1 MTKTKFRPRFYYITS
16 IFVLMPAICG
26 LVLFLMSNR
35 TDIGFRGS
43 STPWWIIFTA
53 FTVIFIGFLIYRLV
67 MQTRSLEVDGT
78 VLKVSRFFGL
88 IKEGEVDLK
97 KFDGYYLEY
106 VRTGRDGK
114 DVYGYFCLMKK
125 ETTVTRLCFND
136 YEDFDEFLREAV
148 EPVIPK
154 IVYRKM

>member
-26 LVLFLMSNR
+26 LVLSIMPSEAPR
-35 TDIGFRGS
+35 H
-43 STPWWIIFTA
+43 WWMIFTV

-78 VLKVSRFFGL
+78 ILKVSRFFGL

-125 ETTVTRLCFND
+125 EATVTKLCFND
-136 YEDFDEFLREAV
+136 YEDFDEFLRDAV
-148 EPVIPK
+148 EPVIPR
-154 IVYRKM
+154 VTYRKK

>member
-26 LVLFLMSNR
+26 LVLSIMP
-35 TDIGFRGS
+35 DEA
-43 STPWWIIFTA
+43 PKHWWMIFTA

-78 VLKVSRFFGL
+78 ILKVSRFFGL

-125 ETTVTRLCFND
+125 EATVTRLCFND
-136 YEDFDEFLREAV
+136 YEDFDEFLRDAV
-148 EPVIPK
+148 ESVIPK

>member
-1 MTKTKFRPRFYYITS
+1 MTKTKFRPKFYYITA

-26 LVLFLMSNR
+26 LVLSIMPSEVP
-35 TDIGFRGS
+35 TQ
-43 STPWWIIFTA
+43 WWIIFSVFA
-53 FTVIFIGFLIYRLV
+53 VIFTGFLIYRLV

-78 VLKVSRFFGL
+78 ILKVSRFFGL

-97 KFDGYYLEY
+97 KFDGYYLDY
-106 VRTGRDGK
+106 VRTGKDGK

-125 ETTVTRLCFND
+125 ETTVTKLCFND
-136 YEDFDEFLREAV
+136 YDDFDEFLKEAV

-154 IVYRKM
+154 IVYRKK

>member
-26 LVLFLMSNR
+26 LVLSIMP
-35 TDIGFRGS
+35 DEA
-43 STPWWIIFTA
+43 PKHWWMIFTV

-88 IKEGEVDLK
+88 IKEGEVDLR

-125 ETTVTRLCFND
+125 ETTVTKLCFND
-136 YEDFDEFLREAV
+136 YEDFDEFLRDAV

>member
-26 LVLFLMSNR
+26 LVLSIMP
-35 TDIGFRGS
+35 DEA
-43 STPWWIIFTA
+43 PKHWWMIFTA

-78 VLKVSRFFGL
+78 IFKVSRFFGL

-136 YEDFDEFLREAV
+136 YEDFDEFLRDAV
-148 EPVIPK
+148 EPVIPR
-154 IVYRKM
+154 VTYRKMQN

>member
-1 MTKTKFRPRFYYITS
+1 MTKTRFRPKFYYITA

-26 LVLFLMSNR
+26 LVLSIMPSEVP
-35 TDIGFRGS
+35 TQ
-43 STPWWIIFTA
+43 WWIIFSVFA
-53 FTVIFIGFLIYRLV
+53 VVFTGFLIYRLV

-78 VLKVSRFFGL
+78 ILKVSRFFGL

-97 KFDGYYLEY
+97 KFDGYYLDY
-106 VRTGRDGK
+106 VRTGKDGK

-125 ETTVTRLCFND
+125 ETTVTKLCFND
-136 YEDFDEFLREAV
+136 YDDFDEFLKEAV

-154 IVYRKM
+154 ITYRKMQN

>member
-26 LVLFLMSNR
+26 LVLSIMP
-35 TDIGFRGS
+35 DEA
-43 STPWWIIFTA
+43 PKHWWMIFTA

-88 IKEGEVDLK
+88 IKEGEVDLR

-125 ETTVTRLCFND
+125 EATVTKLCFND
-136 YEDFDEFLREAV
+136 YEDFDEFLRDAV
-148 EPVIPK
+148 EPVIPR
-154 IVYRKM
+154 VTYRKMQN

>member
-1 MTKTKFRPRFYYITS
+1 MTKTKFRPKFYYITA

-26 LVLFLMSNR
+26 FVLSIMPSEVP
-35 TDIGFRGS
+35 TQ
-43 STPWWIIFTA
+43 WWIIFSVFA
-53 FTVIFIGFLIYRLV
+53 VVFTGFLIYRLV

-78 VLKVSRFFGL
+78 ILKVSRFFGL

-97 KFDGYYLEY
+97 KFDGYYLDY
-106 VRTGRDGK
+106 VRTGKDGK

-125 ETTVTRLCFND
+125 ETTVTKLCFND
-136 YEDFDEFLREAV
+136 YDDFDVFLKEAV

-154 IVYRKM
+154 IVYRKK

>member
-26 LVLFLMSNR
+26 LVLSIMP
-35 TDIGFRGS
+35 DEA
-43 STPWWIIFTA
+43 PKHWWMIFTA

-78 VLKVSRFFGL
+78 ILKVSRFFGL

-125 ETTVTRLCFND
+125 ETTVARLCFND
-136 YEDFDEFLREAV
+136 YEDFDEFLRDAV
-148 EPVIPK
+148 EPVIPR
-154 IVYRKM
+154 VTYRKMQN

>member
-26 LVLFLMSNR
+26 LVLSIMP
-35 TDIGFRGS
+35 DEA
-43 STPWWIIFTA
+43 PKHWWMIFTA
-53 FTVIFIGFLIYRLV
+53 FTVIFIGFL
-67 MQTRSLEVDGT
+67 EVDGT
-78 VLKVSRFFGL
+78 ILKVSRFFGL

-136 YEDFDEFLREAV
+136 YEDFDEFLRDAV

>member
-26 LVLFLMSNR
+26 LVLSIMP
-35 TDIGFRGS
+35 DEA
-43 STPWWIIFTA
+43 PKHWWMIFTA

-136 YEDFDEFLREAV
+136 YEDFDEFLRDAV
-148 EPVIPK
+148 EPVIPR
-154 IVYRKM
+154 VTYRKMQN

>member
-1 MTKTKFRPRFYYITS
+1 MTKTKFRPKFYYITA

-26 LVLFLMSNR
+26 LVLSIMPSEVP
-35 TDIGFRGS
+35 TQ
-43 STPWWIIFTA
+43 WWIIFSVFA
-53 FTVIFIGFLIYRLV
+53 VVFTGFLVYRLV

-78 VLKVSRFFGL
+78 ILKVSRFFGL

-97 KFDGYYLEY
+97 KFDGYYLDY
-106 VRTGRDGK
+106 VRTGKDGK

-125 ETTVTRLCFND
+125 ETTVTKLCFND
-136 YEDFDEFLREAV
+136 YDDFDEFLKEAV

-154 IVYRKM
+154 IVYRKK

>member
-1 MTKTKFRPRFYYITS
+1 MTKTRFRPKFYYITA

-26 LVLFLMSNR
+26 LVLSIMPSEVP
-35 TDIGFRGS
+35 TQ
-43 STPWWIIFTA
+43 WWIIFSA
-53 FTVIFIGFLIYRLV
+53 FAVIFTGFLVYRLV

-78 VLKVSRFFGL
+78 ILKVSRFFGL

-97 KFDGYYLEY
+97 KFDGYYLDY
-106 VRTGRDGK
+106 VRTGKDGK

-125 ETTVTRLCFND
+125 ETTVTKLCFND
-136 YEDFDEFLREAV
+136 YDDFDEFLKEAV

-154 IVYRKM
+154 ITYRKK

>member
-26 LVLFLMSNR
+26 LVLSIMP
-35 TDIGFRGS
+35 DEA
-43 STPWWIIFTA
+43 PKHWWMIFTV

-78 VLKVSRFFGL
+78 ILKVSRFFGL

-136 YEDFDEFLREAV
+136 YEDFDEFLRDAV
-148 EPVIPK
+148 EPVIPR
-154 IVYRKM
+154 VTYRKMQN

>member
-26 LVLFLMSNR
+26 LVLSIMP
-35 TDIGFRGS
+35 DEA
-43 STPWWIIFTA
+43 PKHWWMIFTA

-78 VLKVSRFFGL
+78 ILKVSRFFGL

-125 ETTVTRLCFND
+125 EATVTKLCFND
-136 YEDFDEFLREAV
+136 YEDFDEFLRDAV
-148 EPVIPK
+148 EPVIPR
-154 IVYRKM
+154 VTYRKMQN

>member
-26 LVLFLMSNR
+26 LVLSIMP
-35 TDIGFRGS
+35 DEA
-43 STPWWIIFTA
+43 PKHWWMIFTA

-78 VLKVSRFFGL
+78 ILKVSRFFGL

-114 DVYGYFCLMKK
+114 DVYGYFCLLKK

-136 YEDFDEFLREAV
+136 YEDFDEFLRDAV
-148 EPVIPK
+148 EPVT
-154 IVYRKM
+154 YRKMQN

>member
-26 LVLFLMSNR
+26 LVLSIMP
-35 TDIGFRGS
+35 DEA
-43 STPWWIIFTA
+43 PKHWWMIFTV

-78 VLKVSRFFGL
+78 ILKVSRFFGL

-136 YEDFDEFLREAV
+136 YEDFDEFLRDAV
-148 EPVIPK
+148 EPVIPR
-154 IVYRKM
+154 VTYRKK

>member
-26 LVLFLMSNR
+26 LVLSIMP
-35 TDIGFRGS
+35 DKA
-43 STPWWIIFTA
+43 PKHWWMIFTA

-78 VLKVSRFFGL
+78 ILKVSRFFGL
-88 IKEGEVDLK
+88 IKEGEVDLR

-136 YEDFDEFLREAV
+136 YEDFDEFLRDAV

>member
-1 MTKTKFRPRFYYITS
+1 MTKTKFRPKFYYITA

-26 LVLFLMSNR
+26 LVLSIMPSEVP
-35 TDIGFRGS
+35 TQ
-43 STPWWIIFTA
+43 WWIIFSVFA
-53 FTVIFIGFLIYRLV
+53 VVFTGFLIYRLV

-78 VLKVSRFFGL
+78 ILKVSRFFGM

-97 KFDGYYLEY
+97 KFDGYYLDY
-106 VRTGRDGK
+106 VRTGKDGK

-125 ETTVTRLCFND
+125 ETTVTKLCFND
-136 YEDFDEFLREAV
+136 YDDFDEFLKEAV

-154 IVYRKM
+154 IVYRKK

>member
-26 LVLFLMSNR
+26 LVLSIMP
-35 TDIGFRGS
+35 DEA
-43 STPWWIIFTA
+43 PKHWWMIFTA

-67 MQTRSLEVDGT
+67 MQTRSLEVDCT
-78 VLKVSRFFGL
+78 ILKVSRFFGL

-114 DVYGYFCLMKK
+114 DVYGYFCLLKK

-136 YEDFDEFLREAV
+136 YEDFDEFLRDAV
-148 EPVIPK
+148 EPVIPR
-154 IVYRKM
+154 VTYRKMQN

>member
-26 LVLFLMSNR
+26 LVLSIMP
-35 TDIGFRGS
+35 DEA
-43 STPWWIIFTA
+43 PKHWWMIFTV

-78 VLKVSRFFGL
+78 ILKVSRFFGL

-136 YEDFDEFLREAV
+136 YDDFDEFLKDAV
-148 EPVIPK
+148 EPVIPR
-154 IVYRKM
+154 VTYRKMQN

>member
-26 LVLFLMSNR
+26 LVLSIMP
-35 TDIGFRGS
+35 DEA
-43 STPWWIIFTA
+43 PKHWCMIFTA

-78 VLKVSRFFGL
+78 ILKVSRFFGL

-136 YEDFDEFLREAV
+136 YEDFDEFLRDAV
-148 EPVIPK
+148 EPVIPR
-154 IVYRKM
+154 VTYRKMQN

>member
-26 LVLFLMSNR
+26 LVLSIMP
-35 TDIGFRGS
+35 DEA
-43 STPWWIIFTA
+43 PKHWWMIFTA

-67 MQTRSLEVDGT
+67 MQIRSLEVDGT
-78 VLKVSRFFGL
+78 ILKVSRFFGL

-114 DVYGYFCLMKK
+114 DVYGYFCLLKK

-136 YEDFDEFLREAV
+136 YEDFDEFLRDAV
-148 EPVIPK
+148 EPVIPR
-154 IVYRKM
+154 VTYRKMQN

>member
-26 LVLFLMSNR
+26 LVLSIMPSEAPR
-35 TDIGFRGS
+35 H
-43 STPWWIIFTA
+43 WWMIFTA

-136 YEDFDEFLREAV
+136 YEDFDEFLRDAV
-148 EPVIPK
+148 EPVIPR
-154 IVYRKM
+154 VTYRKMQN

>member
-26 LVLFLMSNR
+26 LVLSIMP
-35 TDIGFRGS
+35 DEA
-43 STPWWIIFTA
+43 PKHWWMIFTA

-136 YEDFDEFLREAV
+136 YEDFDEFLGDAV
-148 EPVIPK
+148 EPVIPR
-154 IVYRKM
+154 VTYRKMQN

>member
-1 MTKTKFRPRFYYITS
+1 MTKTKFRPKFYYITA

-26 LVLFLMSNR
+26 LVLSIMPSEVP
-35 TDIGFRGS
+35 TQ
-43 STPWWIIFTA
+43 WWIIFSVFA
-53 FTVIFIGFLIYRLV
+53 VVFTGFLIYRLV

-78 VLKVSRFFGL
+78 ILKVSRFFGL

-97 KFDGYYLEY
+97 KFDGYYLDY
-106 VRTGRDGK
+106 VRTGKDGK

-125 ETTVTRLCFND
+125 ETTVTKLCFND
-136 YEDFDEFLREAV
+136 YDDFDEFLKEAV

-154 IVYRKM
+154 IVYRKR

>member
-26 LVLFLMSNR
+26 LVLSIMP
-35 TDIGFRGS
+35 DEA
-43 STPWWIIFTA
+43 PKHWWMIFTV

-78 VLKVSRFFGL
+78 ILKVSRFFGL
-88 IKEGEVDLK
+88 IKEGEVDLR

-125 ETTVTRLCFND
+125 EATVTKLCFND
-136 YEDFDEFLREAV
+136 YEDFDEFLRDAV

>member
-26 LVLFLMSNR
+26 LVLSIMP
-35 TDIGFRGS
+35 DEA
-43 STPWWIIFTA
+43 PKHWWMIFTA

-78 VLKVSRFFGL
+78 ILKVSRFFGL
-88 IKEGEVDLK
+88 IKEGEVDLR

-125 ETTVTRLCFND
+125 EATVTRLCFND
-136 YEDFDEFLREAV
+136 YEDFDEFLKDAV

>member
-1 MTKTKFRPRFYYITS
+1 MTKTKFRPKFYYITA
-16 IFVLMPAICG
+16 IFILMPAICG
-26 LVLFLMSNR
+26 LVLSIMP
-35 TDIGFRGS
+35 TEVP
-43 STPWWIIFTA
+43 TQWWVIFSVFAVIFT
-53 FTVIFIGFLIYRLV
+53 GFLIYRLV

-78 VLKVSRFFGL
+78 ILKVSRFFGL

-97 KFDGYYLEY
+97 RFDGYYLDY

-125 ETTVTRLCFND
+125 ETTVTKLCFND
-136 YEDFDEFLREAV
+136 YDDFDEFLKEAV

-154 IVYRKM
+154 LTYRKMQN

>member
-1 MTKTKFRPRFYYITS
+1 MTKTKFRPKFYYITA

-26 LVLFLMSNR
+26 LVLSIMPSEVP
-35 TDIGFRGS
+35 TQ
-43 STPWWIIFTA
+43 WWIIFSVFA
-53 FTVIFIGFLIYRLV
+53 VVFTGFLIYRLV

-78 VLKVSRFFGL
+78 ILKVSRFFGL

-97 KFDGYYLEY
+97 KFDGYYLDY
-106 VRTGRDGK
+106 VRTGKDGK

-125 ETTVTRLCFND
+125 ETTVTKLCFND
-136 YEDFDEFLREAV
+136 YDDFDEFLKEAV

-154 IVYRKM
+154 IVYRKK